1 MEQKRRGG
9 QTYMAKTL
17 EASINEHVPRGGQF
31 PHLKLTFFAPQ
42 RFCRRSGNSN
52 GFQRVISDGGDS
64 DKVNL
69 FRGAMVRALL
79 DYGAKSGF
87 FV

>member
-1 MEQKRRGG
+1 
-9 QTYMAKTL
+9 MAKTL

-42 RFCRRSGNSN
+42 RFCRRSGHSN